1 MSVWHMQPDLAAS
14 RRQHKQ
20 LYQVGALPALR
31 RAGGASLR
39 ALLRL
44 VFLQFGISGEQLT
57 IGLQQIGRY
66 GADVRLARLLN
77 WPFGYYFTQIG
88 VTTAIVFAGTL
99 TATVLALLLSF
110 FAARNIMRG
119 VVLGTLALLMRRL
132 FDVLRG
138 IDMAIWGLI
147 FVRAVGLGPGRVLA
161 IIMQDTG
168 LLGRLYAEGHEAVD
182 RSPGRGLTAVG
193 ANGLQKHRFGILPS
207 RSRPSSR

>member
-1 MSVWHMQPDLAAS
+1 VALACLLYYVWF
-14 RRQHKQ
+14 
-20 LYQVGALPALR
+20 
-31 RAGGASLR
+31 
-39 ALLRL
+39 
-44 VFLQFGISGEQLT
+44 FLQFGISGEA
-57 IGLQQIGRY
+57 
-66 GADVRLARLLN
+66 ADHRPAADWPLLARMFVWHDFWN

-88 VTTAIVFAGTL
+88 ITLAIVFAGTL

-147 FVRAVGLGPGRVLA
+147 FVRAVGLGPLAGVLA

-182 RSPGRGLTAVG
+182 RSPGAG
-193 ANGLQKHRFGILPS
+193 
-207 RSRPSSR
+207 